1 MFGSLFVGVV
11 FAGQHLLVG
20 DEDLAPWRKPRR
32 CGCELYFWCAAFYH
46 SRLLHFWC
54 HVPLLNFVSVVALRI
69 TTRVAKNGP
78 LYPACLLNFEIRK

>member
-32 CGCELYFWCAAFYH
+32 CGGELYFLC
-46 SRLLHFWC
+46 
-54 HVPLLNFVSVVALRI
+54 VAS
-69 TTRVAKNGP
+69 P
-78 LYPACLLNFEIRK
+78 